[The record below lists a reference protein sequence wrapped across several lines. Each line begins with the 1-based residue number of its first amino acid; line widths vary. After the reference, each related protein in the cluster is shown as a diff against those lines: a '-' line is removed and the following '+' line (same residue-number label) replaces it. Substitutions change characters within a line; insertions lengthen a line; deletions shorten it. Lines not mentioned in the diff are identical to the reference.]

1 MGTTDQIKIL
11 YKKIM
16 QNETQYNLDKK
27 AAIIC
32 AWSSNN
38 LDKVECLTGEA
49 LGLRP
54 DTIEQA
60 GCEYSPLDKIFNKDL
75 DKNKD
80 KIKNEDKKELEP
92 IKNEEQSKIVKDES
106 TVTDKKPKE
115 IVLLKD
121 KLDFI
126 FKNFGQNFNNTG
138 KNVLKKIGKD
148 EKKK

>member
-1 MGTTDQIKIL
+1 
-11 YKKIM
+11 M

-121 KLDFI
+121 KLELYLKILAKILIILEKMFLKRLVKMK
-126 FKNFGQNFNNTG
+126 KN
-138 KNVLKKIGKD
+138 
-148 EKKK
+148 